1 MDIDAYQNLSLMIK
15 MVLHLIKLLKAHPAY
30 SRYSMKNI
38 RRAVSWD
45 PDNVIR
51 DLFSMLNGNTLQE
64 MMGDVKMTAA
74 DKKKAKEL
82 LEEEKDLYL
91 EDF

>member
-1 MDIDAYQNLSLMIK
+1 
-15 MVLHLIKLLKAHPAY
+15 
-30 SRYSMKNI
+30 
-38 RRAVSWD
+38 
-45 PDNVIR
+45 
-51 DLFSMLNGNTLQE
+51 MLNGNTLQE